1 LMAASSSNEEK
12 SVTKYVISGA
22 SGSLGGKIAERL
34 LNRIPAVNLTL
45 TTRTPEK
52 LEAYRALGVT
62 VLPGDYNDPAAL
74 ERAYAGNDVLMLISS
89 MAVTKRVPEHRNA
102 INAAKRAGIKHI
114 VYTSTAGIHPQ
125 NPTLSASDHIV
136 TEADLRRC
144 GMGFTIMRNACYA
157 EVFPTVAAQPVL
169 RSGEWVQV
177 EGNGKLAPISK
188 NDIARTAVACLL
200 DPPRHDGAVYEI
212 TGPELVS
219 FRDIAAMASEVYGVP
234 IKYTPVSVEDRYAMF
249 DAMGVPRKYAE
260 GMDGHPDAHLWCSEE
275 MVTADIAFQAGYHAV
290 LSHHVAFIT
299 GEKPI
304 PLRAVFEACKGKDYN
319 DC

>member
-1 LMAASSSNEEK
+1 MAGSLSNEGHI
-12 SVTKYVISGA
+12 VTRYVISGA
-22 SGSLGGKIAERL
+22 SGSLGGKIAARL
-34 LNRIPAVNLTL
+34 LDQIPAAALTL
-45 TTRTPEK
+45 TTRTPAK
-52 LEAYRALGVT
+52 LDALARRGVA
-62 VLPGDYNDPAAL
+62 VHAADYNDPAAL
-74 ERAYAGNDVLMLISS
+74 ERAYAGSDVLMLISS

-102 INAAKRAGIKHI
+102 INAAKKAGIKHI

-136 TEADLRRC
+136 TEDDLRRC
-144 GMGFTIMRNACYA
+144 GMGYTIMRNACYA

-188 NDIARTAVACLL
+188 DDIARTAVACLL
-200 DPPRHDGAVYEI
+200 DPARHNGAIYEI
-212 TGPELVS
+212 TGPDLVS

-234 IKYTPVSVEDRYAMF
+234 ITYKPVSVEARYAMF
-249 DAMGVPRKYAE
+249 DAMGVPRTYAE

-275 MVTADIAFQAGYHAV
+275 MVTADIAFQAGYHAI
-290 LSHHVAFIT
+290 LTHHVEFIT
-299 GEKPI
+299 GQKPEE
-304 PLRAVFEACKGKDYN
+304 LRAVFDRCKGKDYN

>member
-1 LMAASSSNEEK
+1 M
-12 SVTKYVISGA
+12 TKYVISGA
-22 SGSLGGKIAERL
+22 SGSLGGKITARL
-34 LNRIPAVNLTL
+34 LAKIAPENLTL
-45 TTRTPEK
+45 VTRTPEK
-52 LEAYRALGVT
+52 LSALAQRGVT
-62 VLPGDYNDPAAL
+62 VHAGDYNNPEAL
-74 ERAYAGNDVLMLISS
+74 ERAYAGSDILMMISS
-89 MAVTKRVPEHRNA
+89 MAVTERIPEHRNA
-102 INAAKRAGIKHI
+102 INAAKAAGIKHI

-136 TEADLRRC
+136 TEDDLRRC
-144 GMGFTIMRNACYA
+144 GMGTTIMRNACYA

-188 NDIARTAVACLL
+188 DDIARTAVACLL
-200 DPPRHDGAVYEI
+200 DPARHDGAVYEI

-234 IKYTPVSVEDRYAMF
+234 IRYTPVSVDERYAMF
-249 DAMGVPRKYAE
+249 DAMGVPRKYDE

-275 MVTADIAFQAGYHAV
+275 MVTADIAFQAGYHSI
-290 LSHHVAFIT
+290 LTHHVEFIT
-299 GEKPI
+299 GQKPAS
-304 PLRAVFEACKGKDYN
+304 LRDVFDRCKGMDYN

>member
-1 LMAASSSNEEK
+1 M
-12 SVTKYVISGA
+12 TKYVISGA
-22 SGSLGGKIAERL
+22 SGSLGRKITEQL
-34 LNRIPAVNLTL
+34 MEKIPAENLSVS
-45 TTRTPEK
+45 TRTPNN
-52 LEAYRALGVT
+52 LDALRQRGVA
-62 VLPGDYNDPAAL
+62 VHAADYNNPVAL
-74 ERAYAGNDVLMLISS
+74 ERAYAGSDVLMLISS
-89 MAVTKRVPEHRNA
+89 LAVTKRVPEHRNA

-136 TEADLRRC
+136 TEDDLRRC
-144 GMGFTIMRNACYA
+144 GIGYTIMRNACYA

-188 NDIARTAVACLL
+188 NDIARTAVACML
-200 DPPRHDGAVYEI
+200 DPARHDGAVYEV
-212 TGPELVS
+212 TGPDLVS

-234 IKYTPVSVEDRYAMF
+234 IRYVPVSVEERYAML
-249 DAMGVPRKYAE
+249 DAMGVPRQYAE

-275 MVTADIAFQAGYHAV
+275 MVTADVAFQAGYHGI
-290 LSHHVAFIT
+290 LTHHVEFIT
-299 GEKPI
+299 GQKPRS
-304 PLRAVFEACKGKDYN
+304 LREVFELCKGKDYN

>member
-1 LMAASSSNEEK
+1 M
-12 SVTKYVISGA
+12 TKYVISGA
-22 SGSLGGKIAERL
+22 SGSLGRKITEQL
-34 LNRIPAVNLTL
+34 LEKIPAENLSVS
-45 TTRTPEK
+45 TRTPSS
-52 LEAYRALGVT
+52 LDALSQGGVA
-62 VLPGDYNDPAAL
+62 VHAADYNDPVAL
-74 ERAYAGNDVLMLISS
+74 ERAYAGSDVLMLISS
-89 MAVTKRVPEHRNA
+89 LAVTKRVPEHRNA

-136 TEADLRRC
+136 TEDDLRRC
-144 GMGFTIMRNACYA
+144 GIGYTIMRNACYA

-188 NDIARTAVACLL
+188 NDIARTAVACML
-200 DPPRHDGAVYEI
+200 DPARHDGAVYEV
-212 TGPELVS
+212 TGPDLVS

-234 IKYTPVSVEDRYAMF
+234 IRYVPVSIDQRYALL
-249 DAMGVPRKYAE
+249 DAMGVPRQYAE

-275 MVTADIAFQAGYHAV
+275 MVTADIAFQAGYHGI
-290 LSHHVAFIT
+290 LTHHVEFIT
-299 GEKPI
+299 GQKPRS
-304 PLRAVFEACKGKDYN
+304 LREVFELCKCKDYN

>member
-1 LMAASSSNEEK
+1 M
-12 SVTKYVISGA
+12 TKYVISGA
-22 SGSLGGKIAERL
+22 SGSLGGKIAMRL
-34 LNRIPAVNLTL
+34 LERIPAEALTL

-52 LEAYRALGVT
+52 LEAYAQRGVAI
-62 VLPGDYNDPAAL
+62 LQADYNDPAAL
-74 ERAYAGNDVLMLISS
+74 ERAYAGCDVLMLISS
-89 MAVTKRVPEHRNA
+89 LAVTKRVPEHRNA
-102 INAAKRAGIKHI
+102 INAAKKAGIKHI

-136 TEADLRRC
+136 TEDDLRRC
-144 GMGFTIMRNACYA
+144 GMGYTIMRNACYA
-157 EVFPTVAAQPVL
+157 EVFPTVAVQPVL

-188 NDIARTAVACLL
+188 DDIARTAVACLL
-200 DPPRHDGAVYEI
+200 DPARHDGAIYEI

-234 IKYTPVSVEDRYAMF
+234 ISYQSVSVETRYAML
-249 DAMGVPRKYAE
+249 DAMGVPRTYAE

-275 MVTADIAFQAGYHAV
+275 MVSADIAFQAGYHAI
-290 LSHHVAFIT
+290 LTHHVEFIT
-299 GEKPI
+299 GEKPAT
-304 PLRAVFEACKGKDYN
+304 LRVVFERCKGKDYN

>member
-1 LMAASSSNEEK
+1 M
-12 SVTKYVISGA
+12 TRYVISGA
-22 SGSLGGKIAERL
+22 SGSMGGKIAARL
-34 LNRIPAVNLTL
+34 LAQIAAEDLTL

-52 LEAYRALGVT
+52 LGAYAARRVAIHQA
-62 VLPGDYNDPAAL
+62 DYNDPAAL
-74 ERAYAGNDVLMLISS
+74 ERAYAGCDVLMLISS
-89 MAVTKRVPEHRNA
+89 LAVTKRVPEHRNA
-102 INAAKRAGIKHI
+102 INAAKKAGIKHI

-136 TEADLRRC
+136 TEDDLRRC
-144 GMGFTIMRNACYA
+144 GMGTTTLRNACYA

-188 NDIARTAVACLL
+188 DDIARTAVACLL
-200 DPPRHDGAVYEI
+200 DPARHNGAVYEI

-234 IKYTPVSVEDRYAMF
+234 IKYTSVSVEARYAML
-249 DAMGVPRKYAE
+249 DALGVPRQFTD

-275 MVTADIAFQAGYHAV
+275 MVSADIAFQAGYHAI
-290 LSHHVAFIT
+290 LTGHVEFIT
-299 GEKPI
+299 GEKPAS
-304 PLRAVFEACKGKDYN
+304 LREVFDRCKGKDYN